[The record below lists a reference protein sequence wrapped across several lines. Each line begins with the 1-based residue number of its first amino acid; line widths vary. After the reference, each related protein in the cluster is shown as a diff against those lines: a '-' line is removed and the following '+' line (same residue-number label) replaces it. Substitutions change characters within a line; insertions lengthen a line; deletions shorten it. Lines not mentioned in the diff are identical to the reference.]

1 MMIISFYLAL
11 WITNF
16 LSSALHDL
24 HSNFWVVMSLFP
36 GILSFTVF
44 IYVVKSAALLK
55 AVLFIDHEVMEETM
69 EQTETSQQLATI
81 LREKVVAQLQ
91 EMGDPETELFNLYH
105 LMDHNGSNALSRKE
119 FQMFLEAMGITFS
132 RKRWQTIFRN
142 VDRDF
147 NNQISFEELVLFV
160 FPAHKS
166 AMAEEVK
173 RLKAAQNRVNLRM
186 QQYARNAKKFSK

>member
-1 MMIISFYLAL
+1 MMFISFYVAL
-11 WITNF
+11 WISSF
-16 LSSALHDL
+16 LALSLQEL
-24 HSNFWVVMSLFP
+24 HSPFWLVISVLP
-36 GILSFTVF
+36 GLLSFTVF

-69 EQTETSQQLATI
+69 EQTETSHQLGTI

-91 EMGDPETELFNLYH
+91 EMGDPETELFKLYR
-105 LMDHNGSNALSRKE
+105 LMDHDGSNALSRKE

-147 NNQISFEELVLFV
+147 NNEISFEELVLFI
-160 FPAHKS
+160 FPTHKS
-166 AMAEEVK
+166 AMAEENK
-173 RLKAAQNRVNLRM
+173 RLKAAQNRVHHRM
-186 QQYARNAKKFSK
+186 QQYARNTMKFSE